1 MKKFAAIILFCVYS
15 LASLGIG
22 VEQFYCCGKLKS
34 TVATLLHTSAQS
46 DNSCPPAMAAS
57 MKNCCKTNII
67 TLQVKDSHIAADVK
81 FSFAKLQFESV
92 PLQFFSLH
100 EPQTIPSATALCFYA
115 KAPPPL
121 QKNPLYITNCVYR
134 I

>member
-34 TVATLLHTSAQS
+34 TVATLLHTSTQS
-46 DNSCPPAMAAS
+46 ESNCPPAMAAS
-57 MKNCCKTNII
+57 MKNCCKTHII
-67 TLQVKDSHIAADVK
+67 TLQVKDSHIASDAK
-81 FSFAKLQFESV
+81 FSFAKFQVESV
-92 PLQFFSLH
+92 PAQFFALP
-100 EPQTIPSATALCFYA
+100 EAQIVPSATALCFYA

-121 QKNPLYITNCVYR
+121 DKTPLYIQHCVYR

>member
-1 MKKFAAIILFCVYS
+1 MKKFAAIILLCIYA

-34 TVATLLHTSAQS
+34 TAATLLYAQS
-46 DNSCPPAMAAS
+46 TSENHCSGNMHAN
-57 MKNCCKTNII
+57 MKDCCKTKII
-67 TLQVKDSHIAADVK
+67 ALQVKDSHIAADVK
-81 FSFAKLQFESV
+81 FSFAKFQVESI
-92 PLQFFSLH
+92 PLQFFSL
-100 EPQTIPSATALCFYA
+100 PDAQIIPSATTICFYA

-121 QKNPLYITNCVYR
+121 LNLPLYIKNCVYR